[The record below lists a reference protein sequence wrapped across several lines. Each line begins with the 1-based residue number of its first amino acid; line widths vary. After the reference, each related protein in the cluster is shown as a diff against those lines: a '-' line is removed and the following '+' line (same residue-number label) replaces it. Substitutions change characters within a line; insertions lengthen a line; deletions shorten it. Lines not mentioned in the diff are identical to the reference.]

1 MAKFVG
7 AKKVVVEGVEY
18 TADHVMIAVGGTPSM
33 PDVPGAELCI
43 NRHVMHTRPLIYD
56 FLFFCINRRVAH
68 SITYVYI
75 FSASTSL
82 WCQHV
87 FFLSYLNQHAMW

>member
-7 AKKVVVEGVEY
+7 PKKVVVEGVEY

-43 NRHVMHTRPLIYD
+43 NRHVVPPVVCSVIEILW
-56 FLFFCINRRVAH
+56 
-68 SITYVYI
+68 YI
-75 FSASTSL
+75 
-82 WCQHV
+82 
-87 FFLSYLNQHAMW
+87 